1 MTKLLRDAISQVEQ
15 LPDGEQDAAAV
26 AMLDYL
32 AHRQS
37 LRVSDEDLAEIRRR
51 RADPDRK
58 LVGHEEARARIKRL
72 GASRFFDEKALA
84 ELEGIYNW
92 IAKENPVA
100 AKAVVERLFSSTEH
114 LARFRR
120 WDMPGGT
127 RARLNGWSRGCR
139 ILLCMKFMPTATR

>member
-1 MTKLLRDAISQVEQ
+1 MTKLLRDAISQVEK

-58 LVGHEEARARIKRL
+58 LVSHDEARARIKRL
-72 GASRFFDEKALA
+72 GA
-84 ELEGIYNW
+84 
-92 IAKENPVA
+92 
-100 AKAVVERLFSSTEH
+100 
-114 LARFRR
+114 
-120 WDMPGGT
+120 
-127 RARLNGWSRGCR
+127 
-139 ILLCMKFMPTATR
+139 